1 MIETCQD
8 VSNSNFI
15 LQFLDI
21 QPDDEDAWTGAAI
34 SLTVPGGIRSGLSSG
49 EIFYGDLVTT
59 TPFENLLH
67 SVELQGKVIR
77 EALEFSVF
85 NEDSLML
92 LQVSGL
98 KIVYNMN
105 NQPNNRIVSLLALCR
120 VCDIPRY
127 ELIDDEK
134 YYRVVMPSFLAEG
147 GDGFTMI
154 GEGAR
159 NTIYGPLDIDA
170 VTDYVEKNS
179 PLNIPPI
186 TGRISFVV

>member
-1 MIETCQD
+1 M
-8 VSNSNFI
+8 
-15 LQFLDI
+15 
-21 QPDDEDAWTGAAI
+21 
-34 SLTVPGGIRSGLSSG
+34 
-49 EIFYGDLVTT
+49 TT
-59 TPFENLLH
+59 TPFENVLH
-67 SVELQGKVIR
+67 SVELQGNVIR
-77 EALEFSVF
+77 EALEFSVV
-85 NEDSLML
+85 NDDSLML

-98 KIVYNMN
+98 KIVYNLN
-105 NQPNNRIVSLLALCR
+105 NQPNNRIVSLHALCR

-154 GEGAR
+154 GGGAR
-159 NTIYGPLDIDA
+159 NTIYGPRDIDA

-186 TGRISFVV
+186 SGRISFVV